1 MRRVVVIGACVSLA
15 FFLHACAPSVPDAE
29 LTADETLG
37 TGIEAA
43 QRGDYAE
50 AYWLWRPL
58 ADAGMA
64 RAQHQI
70 GWLYANGNG
79 LRVNLEAAIE
89 WWTRAAQ
96 SGHADSAFAIG
107 MAFLNGEPGELEQ
120 DFAKASEWLVRSAD
134 DGSADAP
141 EILNRLVST
150 RTEALLGTHPRLLER
165 KWLGTPVL
173 IADDTAELRALPNQK
188 AKSLASVAPGT
199 VLRQIA
205 TDAGWSRV
213 VLPDHSGL
221 AWVPTSAVESPR
233 TALP

>member
-1 MRRVVVIGACVSLA
+1 MPRLVVIAACLSL
-15 FFLHACAPSVPDAE
+15 FFLHACAPAVPDAE
-29 LTADETLG
+29 LTADETLEK
-37 TGIEAA
+37 GIEAA
-43 QRGDYAE
+43 KRGDYAE

-64 RAQHQI
+64 RAQHQL

-79 LRVNLEAAIE
+79 LRVNLEAAID
-89 WWTRAAQ
+89 WWNRAAQ

-107 MAFLNGEPGELEQ
+107 MAYLNGEPGELEQ

-150 RTEALLGTHPRLLER
+150 RTEALLGAHPDLLQR
-165 KWLGTPVL
+165 TWLGTPVL
-173 IADDTAELRALPNQK
+173 VADDEAKLTTTPNPK
-188 AKSLASVAPGT
+188 AKSLASVAAGT
-199 VLRQIA
+199 VLRQVA
-205 TDAGWSRV
+205 TESGWSRV

-221 AWVPTSAVESPR
+221 AWVPTRAVQSPGA
-233 TALP
+233 ALP

>member
-1 MRRVVVIGACVSLA
+1 
-15 FFLHACAPSVPDAE
+15 VPDAE
-29 LTADETLG
+29 LTADETLEKG
-37 TGIEAA
+37 VEAA

-50 AYWLWRPL
+50 SYWLWRPL
-58 ADAGMA
+58 ADEGMA

-79 LRVNLEAAIE
+79 LRVNLEAAID
-89 WWTRAAQ
+89 WWTRAAR

-107 MAFLNGEPGELEQ
+107 MAYLNGEPGELEQ

-141 EILNRLVST
+141 EILTRLAST
-150 RTEALLGTHPRLLER
+150 RTDALLEAHPDLLAR

-173 IADDTAELRALPNQK
+173 VSEDAAELRAAPKPQ
-188 AKSLASVAPGT
+188 AKVLDSVAYGT
-199 VLRQIA
+199 MLRQVS

-213 VLPDHSGL
+213 VLPDRSSL
-221 AWVPTSAVESPR
+221 AWISSSAVQSPGA
-233 TALP
+233 ALP